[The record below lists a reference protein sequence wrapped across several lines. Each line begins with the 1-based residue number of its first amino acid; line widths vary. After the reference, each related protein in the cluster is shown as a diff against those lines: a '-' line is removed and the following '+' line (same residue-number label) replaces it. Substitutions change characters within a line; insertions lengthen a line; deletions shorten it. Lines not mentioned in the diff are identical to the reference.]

1 MSQSNANPRRRG
13 WGCLAVLI
21 PLLAGC
27 GDPPPTPTLQG
38 MYDEERN
45 LPAVFLVEGT
55 NEQVV
60 LPGDRGVWAHE
71 GKLCWIA
78 MTCTNPDCPQADAE
92 EPVLFPDPNPAVVL
106 NPDGTIGYGRS
117 QTPPTSKLPG
127 NCPECLE
134 LRDLASETAE
144 DRQKYLEF
152 VRPYVLPGTEERRAE
167 LTAARKAR
175 QEELHKRMS
184 RE

>member
-1 MSQSNANPRRRG
+1 MFPALTNHRAWLYFS
-13 WGCLAVLI
+13 LLL

-38 MYDEERN
+38 MYDEERT

-55 NEQVV
+55 NEQVI
-60 LPGDRGVWAHE
+60 LPGDRGAWAHE
-71 GKLCWIA
+71 GKLAWIA
-78 MTCTNPDCPQADAE
+78 MTCTNPDCPGAGAA
-92 EPVLFPDPNPAVVL
+92 EPVLFTDPNPAVVL
-106 NPDGTIGYGRS
+106 NADGTLGYGRS
-117 QTPPTSKLPG
+117 QTPSTSKLPG

-152 VRPYVLPGTEERRAE
+152 VRPYVLPGTDERRAE
-167 LTAARKAR
+167 LAAARKAR
-175 QEELHKRMS
+175 QEALRQRMS